1 MKRTSNSLILSRDL
15 SVSARQDGARYEL
28 IAEFPAEH
36 EVVGGDGTSR
46 YRRDKCVWL

>member
-1 MKRTSNSLILSRDL
+1 MKRTSNALIPSRDL

-36 EVVGGDGTSR
+36 VVVGGDGSSR
-46 YRRDKCVWL
+46 YRRYECAL